1 MVSIPL
7 ISVVSPVYRAERII
21 PILVDRIIKAI
32 STVTDNFEIILV
44 EDCGPDQSWSV
55 IESVAQ
61 TDERIKGIKLSR
73 NFGQHQAIACGLS
86 HCKGE
91 WIVVMDCDLQD
102 RPEEIPLLLEHA
114 KKQGSQIVWAVRNN
128 RQDGFFKKQYSFVYK
143 KALGYL
149 TGEKIDHRI
158 ASFGIFHH
166 DVIQGVLMF
175 SEIGLTFGQK
185 VRWLGFQSSKLDV
198 IHDSRYEGKSTYNF
212 SKAFGMALDLAI
224 SKSDKPLKVI
234 IRLGFFISSLSVLVG
249 FYYILKFLMGG
260 IKLETGFLSL
270 ILSIW
275 FLSGV
280 IIFILGILGLYLQR
294 VFALTKQRPLFVES
308 KKINI

>member
-1 MVSIPL
+1 
-7 ISVVSPVYRAERII
+7 
-21 PILVDRIIKAI
+21 
-32 STVTDNFEIILV
+32 
-44 EDCGPDQSWSV
+44 
-55 IESVAQ
+55 
-61 TDERIKGIKLSR
+61 
-73 NFGQHQAIACGLS
+73 
-86 HCKGE
+86 
-91 WIVVMDCDLQD
+91 
-102 RPEEIPLLLEHA
+102 
-114 KKQGSQIVWAVRNN
+114 
-128 RQDGFFKKQYSFVYK
+128 
-143 KALGYL
+143 
-149 TGEKIDHRI
+149 
-158 ASFGIFHH
+158 
-166 DVIQGVLMF
+166 
-175 SEIGLTFGQK
+175 
-185 VRWLGFQSSKLDV
+185 
-198 IHDSRYEGKSTYNF
+198 
-212 SKAFGMALDLAI
+212 LAI